1 MTESVQGDLKRGL
14 KVRHVNMIAI
24 GGAIGTGLFLA
35 VGGSL
40 SQAGPGGA
48 LVAYGVIGI
57 MVYFLMTS
65 LGEMSTYM
73 PITGSFETYATKFV
87 HPSLG
92 FALGW
97 NYWYNWTVT
106 VAAEVAATPIMVFSL
121 KEVLAPEAVWSAPLD
136 NPVFWSLL
144 GVVLLFALNYFAVAV
159 YGEAEFWFAGI
170 KVVVI
175 IVFLVLGVLMIFG
188 IMKSDLSQYSSL
200 MPFAN
205 WTKGDAPFPGGF
217 TGIIGIFMI
226 AGFSFQGTELIGV
239 ASGEVKDPEKAIP
252 KAIRT
257 VFFRIM
263 LFYIG
268 AIIVIGFLLPYDNS
282 HLLNAGDVATSPFTL
297 IFQNAG
303 IALAAAIMTAVILT
317 SILSCGNSGMFA
329 STRMLYSLSVEGKA
343 PKVFQKVT
351 KRGVPLLALV
361 ATTVIATCLYALSFL
376 GAGHGQEGELYLHLV
391 DNSGTAGF
399 LAWLGIAISHYKFRQ
414 AFLAQ
419 GHSLDELQYKAKL
432 YPFGPI
438 FAFILCAIV
447 LGGQIWGFD
456 LTLSNIFW
464 VYSVPIFVLILF
476 LGHRGVKKTH
486 WLKPEEGD
494 LSQGFAVE
502 RKVIGA

>member
-1 MTESVQGDLKRGL
+1 M
-14 KVRHVNMIAI
+14 
-24 GGAIGTGLFLA
+24 
-35 VGGSL
+35 
-40 SQAGPGGA
+40 
-48 LVAYGVIGI
+48 
-57 MVYFLMTS
+57 
-65 LGEMSTYM
+65 
-73 PITGSFETYATKFV
+73 
-87 HPSLG
+87 
-92 FALGW
+92 
-97 NYWYNWTVT
+97 
-106 VAAEVAATPIMVFSL
+106 
-121 KEVLAPEAVWSAPLD
+121 
-136 NPVFWSLL
+136 
-144 GVVLLFALNYFAVAV
+144 GVVLLFLLNYFAVAV

-170 KVVVI
+170 KVIVI
-175 IVFLVLGVLMIFG
+175 IVFLVMGVLMIFG
-188 IMKSDLSQYSSL
+188 IMKSDPTQYSHL

-205 WTKGDAPFPGGF
+205 WTKGGAPFPEGF

-239 ASGEVKDPEKAIP
+239 ASGEVKDPQKAIP

-268 AIIVIGFLLPYDNS
+268 AIIVIGFLLPYDNA

-351 KRGVPLLALV
+351 RRGVPMLALI
-361 ATTVIATCLYALSFL
+361 ATTVIATALYALSL
-376 GAGHGQEGELYLHLV
+376 AGAAPGEESELYLHLV
-391 DNSGTAGF
+391 DHSGTAGF
-399 LAWLGIAISHYKFRQ
+399 IAWLGIAISHYKFRK

-419 GHSLDELQYKAKL
+419 GHSLDELKYKAKL
-432 YPFGPI
+432 FPFGPI

-456 LTLSNIFW
+456 ITLDNVFW
-464 VYSVPIFVLILF
+464 VYSVPIFVLVLF
-476 LGHRGVKKTH
+476 LCHRGVKKTR

-494 LSQGFAVE
+494 LSQGFAVAKKPADE
-502 RKVIGA
+502 

>member
-1 MTESVQGDLKRGL
+1 
-14 KVRHVNMIAI
+14 MIAI

-87 HPSLG
+87 HPSIG

-106 VAAEVAATPIMVFSL
+106 VAAEIAATPIMVFSL
-121 KEVLAPEAVWSAPLD
+121 KSAVAPDAVWSAPM
-136 NPVFWSLL
+136 NSPVFWSLL
-144 GVVLLFALNYFAVAV
+144 GVVLLFLLNYFAVAI

-175 IVFLVLGVLMIFG
+175 VVFLILGVLMIFG
-188 IMKSDLSQYSSL
+188 IMKSDPTQYSSL

-205 WTKGDAPFPGGF
+205 WTKGAAPFPGGF
-217 TGIIGIFMI
+217 MGIIGIFMI
-226 AGFSFQGTELIGV
+226 AGFSFQGTELIGI
-239 ASGEVKDPEKAIP
+239 ASGEVKDPQSAIP

-263 LFYIG
+263 LFYVG
-268 AIIVIGFLLPYDNS
+268 AIIVIGFLLPYNNE
-282 HLLNAGDVATSPFTL
+282 HLLNGGDDVSSSPFTL
-297 IFQNAG
+297 VFQNAG
-303 IALAAAIMTAVILT
+303 IALAAAVLTAVILT

-329 STRMLYSLSVEGKA
+329 STRMLYSMAMEGKA
-343 PKVFQKVT
+343 PKVFKTVT
-351 KRGVPLLALV
+351 KRGVPYIALI
-361 ATTVIATCLYALSFL
+361 ATTLIAAGLFFLSFV
-376 GAGHGQEGELYLHLV
+376 GASKDGEGALYLLLV
-391 DNSGTAGF
+391 NNSGTAGF
-399 LAWLGIAISHYKFRQ
+399 IAWLGIAVCHYKFRK

-419 GHSLDELQYKAKL
+419 GHSLDELKYKAKL
-432 YPFGPI
+432 FPFGPI
-438 FAFILCAIV
+438 FAFVLCAIV
-447 LGGQIWGFD
+447 LAGQIWGFD
-456 LTLSNIFW
+456 INIANILS
-464 VYSVPIFVLILF
+464 VYSVPLLF
-476 LGHRGVKKTH
+476 LVLFLCHKIAKKTH

-494 LSQGFAVE
+494 LSQGFATE
-502 RKVIGA
+502 KE